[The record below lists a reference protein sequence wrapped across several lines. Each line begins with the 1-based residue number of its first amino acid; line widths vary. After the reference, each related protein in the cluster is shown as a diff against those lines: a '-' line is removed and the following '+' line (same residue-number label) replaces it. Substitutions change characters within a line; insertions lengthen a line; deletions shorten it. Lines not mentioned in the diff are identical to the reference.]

1 MPRRIQ
7 RKRQK
12 GWQLP
17 SGAVVVTR
25 PTKWGNPFTEKDAR
39 QEGRREPHAWIVH
52 SHRQWLKGAPG
63 FADRYPEQRARVL
76 EDIEELRGKILC
88 CWCRPEQECHA
99 DALIEL
105 ANR

>member
-17 SGAVVVTR
+17 PGAVVVTR
-25 PTKWGNPFTEKDAR
+25 PTKWGNPFTEADAR
-39 QEGRREPHAWIVH
+39 KQGRREPHAWIVH
-52 SHRQWLKGAPG
+52 AHRQWLKGAPE

-76 EDIEELRGKILC
+76 ADIGELRGKTLC
-88 CWCRPEQECHA
+88 CWCRPEEECHA
-99 DALIEL
+99 DALLEL